1 MDRFAKNWKELVQFY
16 TAGEIFKIQN
26 DPITM
31 RDWIHERDYYTRVQL
46 LTKYLTS
53 RTYIF
58 VIEVAHLKVESSN
71 TQEFTVA
78 VGVF

>member
-1 MDRFAKNWKELVQFY
+1 MDHFAKNWKELVRFY

-78 VGVF
+78 VSSY